1 MLRQIS
7 VQQVQQIIAMCHE
20 HVANLPEDP
29 DSAGSD
35 LWNSDVATLSP
46 AAKAVRDFHT
56 VLSSQIADLSKEAQV
71 ELLALMMIGRYPDDF
86 RSFGDAVAEARSEF
100 DRHTPGYLAD
110 KQLVLAKYLESGLQV
125 MPRR

>member
-7 VQQVQQIIAMCHE
+7 WQQVQQIIAMCHE

-29 DSAGSD
+29 ESAGSD

-46 AAKAVRDFHT
+46 AAKAVREFHT
-56 VLSSQIADLSKEAQV
+56 VLSSQVAALSPEAQI
-71 ELLALMMIGRYPDDF
+71 EILALMMIGRYPDDF
-86 RSFGDAVAEARSEF
+86 RSFAEAVKEAKSEF

-125 MPRR
+125 VRRR